1 MIFTADKYL
10 MYLRKKSNGTFT
22 FTSELNAANRV
33 LNDKLVIQEFFET
46 HMVVDDTQVSALYFF
61 NCVFVFC
68 FVFLLLQCL
77 DSNEHIVLGI

>member
-46 HMVVDDTQVSALYFF
+46 HMVVDDTQV
-61 NCVFVFC
+61 
-68 FVFLLLQCL
+68 
-77 DSNEHIVLGI
+77 

>member
-1 MIFTADKYL
+1 MFRIFCLQDLSTWLPADYFKVFVRELMIFTADKYL

-46 HMVVDDTQVSALYFF
+46 HMVVDDTQVR
-61 NCVFVFC
+61 
-68 FVFLLLQCL
+68 
-77 DSNEHIVLGI
+77 